1 MDGGLSRHGS
11 GWTSLMALRQQAI
24 GEASEARTAPG
35 HTKPV
40 AMATIVIG
48 GVAFSRAVVKFDPE
62 LSGEILSSVCELAV
76 NNAGA

>member
-1 MDGGLSRHGS
+1 
-11 GWTSLMALRQQAI
+11 MALRQRAI

-48 GVAFSRAVVKFDPE
+48 GVAFSRAVEKFDPE
-62 LSGEILSSVCELAV
+62 LSSEILSSLCEFAAS
-76 NNAGA
+76 NAGA